1 MQSLVLNSQTA
12 LKEKLIGSYARE
24 SLTSPCAKQ
33 VFQHLPSAGKGETFI
48 PALLPA
54 SLGVLPRY
62 IFIERSHISQIY
74 FISTGIKLNTITLSE
89 AETFLQN

>member
-12 LKEKLIGSYARE
+12 LKNKLCRRYGSYYP
-24 SLTSPCAKQ
+24 S
-33 VFQHLPSAGKGETFI
+33 LPSSGD
-48 PALLPA
+48 LLFPEILA
-54 SLGVLPRY
+54 SPSVLPRY
-62 IFIERSHISQIY
+62 IFIERSHISQLY

>member
-12 LKEKLIGSYARE
+12 LKNKLIGSYYP
-24 SLTSPCAKQ
+24 S
-33 VFQHLPSAGKGETFI
+33 LPSRTLESK
-48 PALLPA
+48 ALLPA
-54 SLGVLPRY
+54 SPSVLPDSPSVLPRY
-62 IFIERSHISQIY
+62 IFIERSHISQLY

>member
-12 LKEKLIGSYARE
+12 LKNKLIGSYYP
-24 SLTSPCAKQ
+24 S
-33 VFQHLPSAGKGETFI
+33 LPSRTLESK
-48 PALLPA
+48 ALLPA
-54 SLGVLPRY
+54 SPSVLPRY
-62 IFIERSHISQIY
+62 IFIERSHISQLY